1 MEQKIKLNPRIALEF
16 QTQKLIVIQSIHLDH
31 PLQTLVTSSP
41 IYSSKACKPPKCPLT
56 DAWIKNTCTHT
67 HKYTME

>member
-41 IYSSKACKPPKCPLT
+41 IYSSQGLET
-56 DAWIKNTCTHT
+56 T
-67 HKYTME
+67 